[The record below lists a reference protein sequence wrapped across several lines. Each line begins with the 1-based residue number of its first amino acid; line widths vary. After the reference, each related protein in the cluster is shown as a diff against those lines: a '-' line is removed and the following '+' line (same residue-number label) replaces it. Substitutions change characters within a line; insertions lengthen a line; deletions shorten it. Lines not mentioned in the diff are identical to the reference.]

1 MEEIELRIA
10 TAEERA
16 RGVGGNDL
24 GSRLR
29 EPSRDIRVLE
39 HGSERVRLLGKRLR
53 MMSHGLGVTIPVG
66 ATWVKSKDIFCN
78 TTAHQLNTAHERA
91 IRLTTRTDLNE
102 PDTHSCGVTD
112 GVL

>member
-39 HGSERVRLLGKRLR
+39 HGSERVRLLGGLPQ
-53 MMSHGLGVTIPVG
+53 MMSRGVGVTIPVG
-66 ATWVKSKDIFCN
+66 ATWVKSKDIVPE
-78 TTAHQLNTAHERA
+78 TTVYQSKTAHE
-91 IRLTTRTDLNE
+91 
-102 PDTHSCGVTD
+102 
-112 GVL
+112 

>member
-39 HGSERVRLLGKRLR
+39 HGSERERLLGRLLR
-53 MMSHGLGVTIPVG
+53 MMSRGVDVTIPVG
-66 ATWVKSKDIFCN
+66 ATRVKRKDIVCE
-78 TTAHQLNTAHERA
+78 TTVYQTKTA
-91 IRLTTRTDLNE
+91 NK
-102 PDTHSCGVTD
+102 
-112 GVL
+112 